1 MDYNE
6 KLYNVFS
13 NKEHRLE
20 SWMAAVFSKEYDH
33 NVTIDELKEILAE
46 ENSFIVTE
54 LKEVEKE
61 NYIRENSKWEVILKA
76 EYIEEYDDECDDEC
90 DSDCSCEGHE
100 CSHNHE
106 EEHQCSCGH
115 HHEEE
120 HQCSCSHGENH
131 QCSCGNH
138 DEEVKQNDELTFYI
152 ALIDAKT
159 VTENV
164 PEIFSVNTIK
174 EENYKEALEVNYAIH
189 ISTVFQNYPLTDYQ
203 RQLQLLNSIVADAS
217 LFLDMSCSTARSGD
231 WLAYTATFP
240 LLPSL
245 DYLYTIHAIYD
256 DDKDPN
262 KVEYWFHTHGLYR
275 AGVIELEIVG
285 VEDSN
290 AYYGE
295 LLNTVAK
302 LFIERGVPEKG
313 FKFTPAYGVSVCWL
327 PWQEALE
334 KLNIDKDFSGS
345 YKDRNDNIHNTPSGV
360 LVAVDEKGNCHTM
373 DYYKDKLTDN
383 PIFMLSNF
391 ETAIMRE
398 AAFDKIEYFIE
409 LLTKKKK
416 DEDTSFLVKLGYAR
430 EDEDPNDLEHLW
442 FEVHDFTDDGYFDA
456 TLINEPYK
464 DLNMHEGD
472 RGMHSIE
479 NLTDWI
485 IYYKSVHYDS
495 KNIYLLFED

>member
-120 HQCSCSHGENH
+120 HQCSCRHGENH

-189 ISTVFQNYPLTDYQ
+189 ISTVFQNYPLTDY
-203 RQLQLLNSIVADAS
+203 
-217 LFLDMSCSTARSGD
+217 
-231 WLAYTATFP
+231 
-240 LLPSL
+240 
-245 DYLYTIHAIYD
+245 
-256 DDKDPN
+256 
-262 KVEYWFHTHGLYR
+262 
-275 AGVIELEIVG
+275 
-285 VEDSN
+285 
-290 AYYGE
+290 
-295 LLNTVAK
+295 
-302 LFIERGVPEKG
+302 
-313 FKFTPAYGVSVCWL
+313 
-327 PWQEALE
+327 
-334 KLNIDKDFSGS
+334 
-345 YKDRNDNIHNTPSGV
+345 
-360 LVAVDEKGNCHTM
+360 
-373 DYYKDKLTDN
+373 
-383 PIFMLSNF
+383 
-391 ETAIMRE
+391 
-398 AAFDKIEYFIE
+398 
-409 LLTKKKK
+409 
-416 DEDTSFLVKLGYAR
+416 
-430 EDEDPNDLEHLW
+430 
-442 FEVHDFTDDGYFDA
+442 
-456 TLINEPYK
+456 
-464 DLNMHEGD
+464 
-472 RGMHSIE
+472 
-479 NLTDWI
+479 
-485 IYYKSVHYDS
+485 
-495 KNIYLLFED
+495 

>member
-54 LKEVEKE
+54 LKEIEKE

-76 EYIEEYDDECDDEC
+76 EYIEEYDDCSDCNNKECDNGSEENE
-90 DSDCSCEGHE
+90 CSC
-100 CSHNHE
+100 SHSH
-106 EEHQCSCGH
+106 S
-115 HHEEE
+115 EE
-120 HQCSCSHGENH
+120 HQCSCSHNHEENS
-131 QCSCGNH
+131 QCGCGDDNI
-138 DEEVKQNDELTFYI
+138 KQNDELTFYI

-159 VTENV
+159 VTQNV

-174 EENYKEALEVNYAIH
+174 EENYKEALEVNYAVH

-245 DYLYTIHAIYD
+245 DYLYTIHAVYD

-275 AGVIELEIVG
+275 AGVIELEILG

-290 AYYGE
+290 AHYGE
-295 LLNTVAK
+295 LLNTAAK

-360 LVAVDEKGNCHTM
+360 LAAVDEKGNYHTM

-398 AAFDKIEYFIE
+398 AAFEKIEYFIE
-409 LLTKKKK
+409 LLAKKKK
-416 DEDTSFLVKLGYAR
+416 DEDISFLVKLGYAK

-464 DLNMHEGD
+464 DLNMHGGD